1 MRPQATQRSRRP
13 GDEGIW
19 MDEFERCS
27 VCARTPL
34 VGEGVTVLGDRDR
47 ESVVCDLCLE
57 RPRAANLGKTL
68 RRERVRAAIS
78 LDVAANS
85 SIAA

>member
-1 MRPQATQRSRRP
+1 V
-13 GDEGIW
+13 
-19 MDEFERCS
+19 DEFEPCS

-34 VGEGVTVLGDRDR
+34 VGEAVTVVGDRDRDR

-57 RPRAANLGKTL
+57 RPRAANLGVPL

-78 LDVAANS
+78 LELAANS

>member
-1 MRPQATQRSRRP
+1 V
-13 GDEGIW
+13 
-19 MDEFERCS
+19 DEFEPCS

-34 VGEGVTVLGDRDR
+34 VGEAVTVVGDRDRDR
-47 ESVVCDLCLE
+47 ESVVCDLCME
-57 RPRAANLGKTL
+57 RPRAANLGVPL

-78 LDVAANS
+78 LDLAANS

>member
-13 GDEGIW
+13 ADEGNW

-47 ESVVCDLCLE
+47 EFVVCDLCLE
-57 RPRAANLGKTL
+57 RPRAANLGVSL
-68 RRERVRAAIS
+68 RRERVRGAIS

>member
-1 MRPQATQRSRRP
+1 MRAEATQRSCGP
-13 GDEGIW
+13 GGEALL

-34 VGEGVTVLGDRDR
+34 VGEGVTVLGDRGR
-47 ESVVCDLCLE
+47 ESVVCDLCLG
-57 RPRAANLGKTL
+57 RPRAANLGARL

>member
-1 MRPQATQRSRRP
+1 
-13 GDEGIW
+13 
-19 MDEFERCS
+19 MDEFEPCS

-34 VGEGVTVLGDRDR
+34 VGEAVTVVGDRARDR

-57 RPRAANLGKTL
+57 RPRAANLGVPL

-78 LDVAANS
+78 LDLAANS

>member
-1 MRPQATQRSRRP
+1 
-13 GDEGIW
+13 

-34 VGEGVTVLGDRDR
+34 VGEGVTMVGCPQR
-47 ESVVCDLCLE
+47 ESMVCDLCLE
-57 RPRAANLGKTL
+57 RPRAANLGARL
-68 RRERVRAAIS
+68 RRERVRAANS

>member
-1 MRPQATQRSRRP
+1 MRAVATQRRRRR
-13 GDEGIW
+13 GGEGVS

-34 VGEGVTVLGDRDR
+34 VGEAVTVVGNRDR
-47 ESVVCDLCLE
+47 EAMVCDLCLE
-57 RPRAANLGKTL
+57 RPRAANLGVAL

>member
-1 MRPQATQRSRRP
+1 MCVGATQRRRRTV
-13 GDEGIW
+13 GEAVS

-34 VGEGVTVLGDRDR
+34 VGEAVTVVGDRDR

-57 RPRAANLGKTL
+57 RPRAANLGVAL

>member
-1 MRPQATQRSRRP
+1 V
-13 GDEGIW
+13 
-19 MDEFERCS
+19 DEFEPCS

-34 VGEGVTVLGDRDR
+34 VGEAVTVVGDRDRDR

-57 RPRAANLGKTL
+57 RPRAANLGVPL

-78 LDVAANS
+78 LDLAANS

>member
-1 MRPQATQRSRRP
+1 MRPQATQRRRQP
-13 GDEGIW
+13 RGEAILVN
-19 MDEFERCS
+19 EFEPCS

-34 VGEGVTVLGDRDR
+34 VGEAVTVIGDHDR

-57 RPRAANLGKTL
+57 RPRTARLGVPL

-78 LDVAANS
+78 LDIAANS

>member
-1 MRPQATQRSRRP
+1 
-13 GDEGIW
+13 
-19 MDEFERCS
+19 MDEFEPCS

-34 VGEGVTVLGDRDR
+34 VGEGVTVIGDRDH

-57 RPRAANLGKTL
+57 RPRAANLGATL
-68 RRERVRAAIS
+68 RRERVQAAIS

>member
-1 MRPQATQRSRRP
+1 MRHQATRRRP
-13 GDEGIW
+13 DPRGEAILV
-19 MDEFERCS
+19 DEFERCS

-34 VGEGVTVLGDRDR
+34 VGEAVTVVGDRDR

-57 RPRAANLGKTL
+57 RPRAANLGVPL

-78 LDVAANS
+78 LDLAANS